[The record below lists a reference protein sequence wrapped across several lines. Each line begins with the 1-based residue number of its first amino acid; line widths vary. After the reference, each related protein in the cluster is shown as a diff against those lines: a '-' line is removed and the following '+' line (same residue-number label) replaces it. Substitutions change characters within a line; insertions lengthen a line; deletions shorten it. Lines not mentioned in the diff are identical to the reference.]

1 MHRCPMII
9 VFEPLVHPGPHSVRS
24 CFSHV
29 QALGFRDGRFQLS
42 LSFRRCSAQHVLV
55 DGPAGLWI
63 VSGSV
68 PAFPS
73 AIFSFSDVAFAVG
86 PFLCHGIRL
95 LCNDKCHGK
104 IARAYGHSYQMV
116 RKELPATALSL
127 CIAYQSLTWELIF
140 ALSVARFPSSS
151 IFIFLAARLSAPSSK
166 QYSPAI
172 PVPRWNPAMKDVRE
186 IPPPSSFSRFASCNR
201 VSRSGRCKY
210 SLISL

>member
-1 MHRCPMII
+1 MSLYFCETYSTLPEKLRDFAKFAVDPNCAPYGIKTR
-9 VFEPLVHPGPHSVRS
+9 PGRGIFAS
-24 CFSHV
+24 
-29 QALGFRDGRFQLS
+29 
-42 LSFRRCSAQHVLV
+42 
-55 DGPAGLWI
+55 GPP
-63 VSGSV
+63 V
-68 PAFPS
+68 
-73 AIFSFSDVAFAVG
+73 FSFSDVTLSIDL
-86 PFLCHGIRL
+86 FLCHGIRL

-127 CIAYQSLTWELIF
+127 CIAYQSLMGM
-140 ALSVARFPSSS
+140 RS

>member
-1 MHRCPMII
+1 MENSPSPAEFRISLMHRCPMII

-55 DGPAGLWI
+55 DGPADLRI

-73 AIFSFSDVAFAVG
+73 AIFSFSDVALSIG

-127 CIAYQSLTWELIF
+127 CIAYQSLMGM
-140 ALSVARFPSSS
+140 RS
-151 IFIFLAARLSAPSSK
+151 IFISPPFCPVWTSAAAYRL
-166 QYSPAI
+166 PAG
-172 PVPRWNPAMKDVRE
+172 PWWSY
-186 IPPPSSFSRFASCNR
+186 PP
-201 VSRSGRCKY
+201 
-210 SLISL
+210 